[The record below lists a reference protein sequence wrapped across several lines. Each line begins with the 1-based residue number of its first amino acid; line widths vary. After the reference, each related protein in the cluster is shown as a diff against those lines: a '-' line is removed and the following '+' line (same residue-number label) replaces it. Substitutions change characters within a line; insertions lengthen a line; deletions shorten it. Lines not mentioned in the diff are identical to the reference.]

1 MKRSPTCKPE
11 AVHPSVPFERLR
23 MKSLLGKFLALNVPF
38 ALLGLAVFFVV
49 FENFGYRQVEQDFRH
64 GSEQLIDS
72 QTKVFAA
79 SLWDLDHERIQLLAE
94 SLSVNADVAAVEVAD
109 DFGEVL
115 GSSGASVPD
124 AKIPAE
130 TTPLGTVISRVIYFE
145 REGQREPV
153 GNLRILF
160 SDDRL
165 QRARVRDL
173 AISITVAVVVM
184 LTTMLA
190 AVLAFRW
197 TIGIPLARLV
207 GAFGADAVG
216 GHHRA
221 EWNSR
226 DEMGSVFSS
235 FNEMRERQETAE
247 QALRRSN
254 DELEHR
260 VASRTRELALARDR
274 AQAADE
280 AKSQFLA
287 TMSHEIRTP
296 MTGVMGLVDIL
307 LDAEPPADMVDNLNK
322 IKGAT
327 QSLLTIINDV
337 LDLSKL
343 EAGKLEIEKIDFDLH
358 RMVREATELFAHRAE
373 EKNLALH
380 LEIADDVPDAVNGDP
395 TRIRQ
400 VLVNLVGN
408 AIKFTHEGSVSLG
421 VSLHNGD
428 GRPGVLRLRVI
439 DTGIG
444 IPKDRIDDL
453 FGDFTQA
460 DASTTRKYEGTG
472 LGLAISKRLVE
483 LMGGEIAAESDP
495 GSGSAFSFT
504 VPYVAATSEVSDATT
519 TAPLVEFVGQR
530 ALHVLLAEDN
540 KLNQQIIHAT
550 LTRFGHTSVIVENGA
565 EAVKAVA
572 RGEIDYDL
580 VLMDVRMPEMN
591 GPDATRAIRKLSRG
605 NAAIPIIAVTADA
618 MEEHRRGYLDAGM
631 NACVTKPI
639 DRNELARVIN
649 EVLGENIHVAVE
661 AEQINETSSAVKPA
675 SVETAKEQIDTVDDN
690 VLAFLGELED
700 IASSD

>member
-1 MKRSPTCKPE
+1 MDTPTPTNSE
-11 AVHPSVPFERLR
+11 AIHRPVPFERLR

-38 ALLGLAVFFVV
+38 ALLGLAVFFVL
-49 FENFGYRQVEQDFRH
+49 FENFSYRQVEREIRH
-64 GSEQLIDS
+64 ASEQLIES

-94 SLSVNADVAAVEVAD
+94 SLSVNADVVAVEVAD

-115 GSSGASVPD
+115 GSGGGAVPD

-130 TTPLGTVISRVIYFE
+130 VTPAGLVLSRVIYFD
-145 REGQREPV
+145 REDQRESV
-153 GNLRILF
+153 GNLRVLF

-173 AISITVAVVVM
+173 AISVTVAVVVM
-184 LTTMLA
+184 LMTMLA

-197 TIGIPLARLV
+197 TIGIPLVRLV
-207 GAFGADAVG
+207 GAFGADADG
-216 GHHRA
+216 SHHRA

-226 DEMGSVFSS
+226 DEMGAVFSS
-235 FNEMRERQETAE
+235 FNEMRERQEAAE

-260 VASRTRELALARDR
+260 VASRTQELALARDR

-296 MTGVMGLVDIL
+296 MTGVMGMVDIL
-307 LDAEPPADMVDNLNK
+307 LDAEPPADMVGDLNK

-327 QSLLTIINDV
+327 HSLLTIINDV

-358 RMVREATELFAHRAE
+358 RTVRETIDLFAHRAE
-373 EKNLALH
+373 EKELGLH
-380 LEIADDVPDAVNGDP
+380 LEIADGVPSAVNGDP

-400 VLVNLVGN
+400 VLVNLIGN
-408 AIKFTHEGSVSLG
+408 AIKFTHEGSVTLR
-421 VSLHNGD
+421 VSLSNGE
-428 GRPGVLRLRVI
+428 GAAGILRLRVI

-444 IPKDRIDDL
+444 ISKDRIDDL

-460 DASTTRKYEGTG
+460 DASTSRKYEGTG

-504 VPYVAATSEVSDATT
+504 VPYVAATSDVRKDAAA
-519 TAPLVEFVGQR
+519 APMVEYVGQR
-530 ALHVLLAEDN
+530 PLHILLAEDN

-550 LTRFGHTSVIVENGA
+550 LTRFGHTSVIVENGI
-565 EAVKAVA
+565 EAVETVA
-572 RGEIDYDL
+572 RGDGDYDL

-591 GPDATRAIRKLSRG
+591 GPDATRAIRKSSRG
-605 NAAIPIIAVTADA
+605 NADIPIIAVTADA

-649 EVLGENIHVAVE
+649 DVLGEDIHVGVTAVPQAQAQPEKETISAE
-661 AEQINETSSAVKPA
+661 A
-675 SVETAKEQIDTVDDN
+675 VDDN
-690 VLAFLGELED
+690 VLAFLDKLED
-700 IASSD
+700 IAGSK